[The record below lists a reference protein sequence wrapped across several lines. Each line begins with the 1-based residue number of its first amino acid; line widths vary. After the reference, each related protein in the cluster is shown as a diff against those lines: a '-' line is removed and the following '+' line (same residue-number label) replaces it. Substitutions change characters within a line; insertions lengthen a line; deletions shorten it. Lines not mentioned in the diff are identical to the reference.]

1 MDCSDLVSDFRS
13 RLVSGENLDL
23 LFADLEYGVDAEV
36 EDFAR
41 RLLKLLTDTARE
53 ITMADTNNNGLS
65 TSSQQ
70 AKLPS

>member
-1 MDCSDLVSDFRS
+1 M
-13 RLVSGENLDL
+13 SGENLDL

>member
-1 MDCSDLVSDFRS
+1 
-13 RLVSGENLDL
+13 VSGENLDL